1 MTTLRIRH
9 EAFLNHDTGEWHPE
23 RPDRMRAIDIAL
35 SEEKFQ
41 NLHNV
46 EAPVATREQILRAHP
61 QRYYEQLEKKRPK
74 EDFITL
80 DGGDTIM
87 SPGSWDAALRGAGA
101 AIFAV
106 DEVMQGRAKNAFCQ
120 VRPPGHHAETQRAN
134 GFCLF
139 NNVAIAAFHAKAIHG
154 AERVA
159 VVDFDVHHG
168 NGTQEIFWSHPSL
181 FYASTHQMPLFPG
194 TGSVSERGASGNIVN
209 APLRAGDGGEQFRE
223 AFESVIF
230 PALERHAP
238 DLIIVSAGFD
248 AHRADPLANI
258 NLVEEDFAWV
268 TRKLIGVARERCG
281 GRLVSSLEGGYDLVA
296 LGRSAAVHVQT
307 LLEAM

>member
-61 QRYYEQLEKKRPK
+61 QRYYEILEKRRP
-74 EDFITL
+74 EENLIAL

-101 AIFAV
+101 GVFAV

-120 VRPPGHHAETQRAN
+120 VRPPGHHAESERAN

-181 FYASTHQMPLFPG
+181 LYASTHQMPLFPG

-209 APLRAGDGGEQFRE
+209 APLRAGDGGAQFRE
-223 AFESVIF
+223 AFESVIL

-268 TRKLIGVARERCG
+268 TRKLIGAARERCG
-281 GRLVSSLEGGYDLVA
+281 GRLVSLLEGGYDLVA
-296 LGRSAAVHVQT
+296 LGRSAAVHVQA